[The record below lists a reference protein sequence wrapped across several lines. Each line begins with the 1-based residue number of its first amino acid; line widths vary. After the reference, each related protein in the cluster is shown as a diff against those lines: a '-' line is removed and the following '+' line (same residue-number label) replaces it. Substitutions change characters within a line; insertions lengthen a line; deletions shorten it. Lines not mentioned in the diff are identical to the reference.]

1 MSGDASGDAVM
12 AVPPTGASE
21 IIAACRA
28 ARGATYASQSE
39 GAEVDESALKS
50 NCAGQRQVLAKLR
63 PGRGTVLLACP
74 PPACSALGA
83 PRGGKSPAVL
93 GAEVDPHADA
103 VLRELGCEPPQAPP
117 AVLCEGVRAWMP
129 RTAPYPPLPPG
140 ANAAPAKATSS
151 RYARGAAFS
160 LFVLVVSS

>member
-117 AVLCEGVRAWMP
+117 AVLCEGVRACDNP
-129 RTAPYPPLPPG
+129 RNRGDPGSEMRLDPLG
-140 ANAAPAKATSS
+140 AFG
-151 RYARGAAFS
+151 GAASRAFRG
-160 LFVLVVSS
+160 L